1 MSLSGKQSTTGNV
14 KVINI
19 GQQSPQIS
27 HPHRFF
33 IAGNWRQ
40 PSSNA
45 RFRIVSPATEEQFFE
60 VAEAQEADML
70 QAVAAAREAFDS
82 GPWPKISHEER
93 AGYLRAL
100 GAEIGKRTAELS
112 HIWAGEMGALYSL
125 AKMIVPSFQGIFD
138 YYAGLAR
145 TFPFVEYHKSASAG
159 AGYIVRE
166 PVGVVAAIVPWNG
179 PLMLASW
186 KVAPALL
193 AGCTVVLKASPE
205 APGTLYVL
213 AEAAE
218 AIGLPPG
225 VLNLITAERA
235 VSELLVRHAGVDK
248 VSFTGSTTA
257 GRRIGAICGDRI
269 ARCTLELGGKSP
281 AIILD
286 DYDVETF
293 ARAISAS
300 SAILSGQVCAALT
313 RVIVTGHRQAA
324 LVDTLRSEF
333 SKICVGDPF
342 EEKTNMGPLATVR
355 QRDRVEGYIAKGL
368 AEGAGLAAGG
378 GRPKHLE
385 RGFYI
390 EPTIFSN
397 VDNESTIAREEIF
410 GPVISVIPAKDEAH
424 AIELANQSPYG
435 LNSAVFTND
444 RERAF
449 HVARQLR
456 IGTVSQNGLGPDF
469 SIAFGG
475 FKQSGIGREGGIE
488 GLMPYLE
495 TKTVL
500 LTRQIAP

>member
-1 MSLSGKQSTTGNV
+1 VT
-14 KVINI
+14 NI

-27 HPHRFF
+27 HPHKFF
-33 IAGNWRQ
+33 IGGSWRQ

-45 RFRIVSPATEEQFFE
+45 QFRIISPATEERFFE

-82 GPWPKISHEER
+82 GPWPRLSHEER

-100 GAEIGKRTAELS
+100 GREIGKRTAELS

-125 AKMIVPSFQGIFD
+125 AKMIVPSFQGIFE
-138 YYAGLAR
+138 YYAGLAQ
-145 TFPFVEYHKSASAG
+145 TFPFFEHHKSASAG

-193 AGCTVVLKASPE
+193 AGCTVILKASPE
-205 APGTLYVL
+205 APGMLYVL

-235 VSELLVRHAGVDK
+235 VSELLVRHPGVDK
-248 VSFTGSTTA
+248 VSFTGSTAA

-281 AIILD
+281 AIVLD
-286 DYDVETF
+286 DYDVESF
-293 ARAISAS
+293 ARSISAS

-313 RVIVTGHRQAA
+313 RVIVTGNRQAA
-324 LVDTLRSEF
+324 LVDALSSEF
-333 SKICVGDPF
+333 SKIRVGDPF
-342 EEKTNMGPLATVR
+342 EEQTTMGPLATVR

-368 AEGAGLAAGG
+368 AEGARLVTGG
-378 GRPKHLE
+378 GRPKDLE

-390 EPTIFSN
+390 EPTVFGS

-410 GPVISVIPAKDEAH
+410 GPVISVIPAKDEAQ
-424 AIELANQSPYG
+424 AIELANQSAYG

-444 RERAF
+444 TERAL
-449 HVARQLR
+449 HVARHLR

-469 SIAFGG
+469 TIAFGG

-488 GLMPYLE
+488 GLMSYLE

-500 LTRQIAP
+500 LTSQIAP